1 MNDRDKAL
9 SDIGEF
15 GLIGRVLAAMADVN
29 ANAIDN
35 ANANDNAHRST
46 GVLVGPGDDC
56 AVLAVP
62 RGPIVMTVD
71 MLVEGRDFRRDWS
84 SAADVGAKAMAASL
98 ADIAAMGAAP
108 WVAVVAMGAPGDL
121 PEDWAV
127 GLAAGL
133 AAQARSAGAVVVGG
147 DMSSADSVIV
157 SVTALGDLDGRAAV
171 LRSGARP
178 GDWVAVAGRLGW
190 SAAGLAL
197 LQAGAPDDGE
207 GLSDGP
213 SAEPITGVIAAHR
226 RPNPAYALGPI
237 AAQAGASAMIDVS
250 DGLVADARHIAQA
263 SGVRIRLESQRLQP
277 DLELVQAARVL
288 TGRADAAVEEQRAT
302 AQAWV
307 LTGGEDHALLA
318 TFATSEVPKGFRVI
332 GRVEQAQEDLA
343 GVWLDAVL
351 QDANGG
357 FRHFAGD

>member
-1 MNDRDKAL
+1 MNDRDEVL

-15 GLIGRVLAAMADVN
+15 ALIGRVLAAMADVN
-29 ANAIDN
+29 ANAIDD
-35 ANANDNAHRST
+35 ANDNAHRST

-121 PEDWAV
+121 PEGWAV

-157 SVTALGDLDGRAAV
+157 SVTALGDLEGRAAV

-178 GDWVAVAGRLGW
+178 GDWVAVAGPLGW

-197 LQAGAPDDGE
+197 LQAGAPDDGAE
-207 GLSDGP
+207 P
-213 SAEPITGVIAAHR
+213 SAGVIAAHR

-250 DGLVADARHIAQA
+250 DGLIADARHIAQA

-277 DLELVQAARVL
+277 DPELVQAARVL
-288 TGRADAAVEEQRAT
+288 TGGTDAAGEEQRAM
-302 AQAWV
+302 AQGWV

-318 TFATSEVPKGFRVI
+318 TFATSEVPKGFTVI
-332 GRVEQAQEDLA
+332 GRVEQAQDDLA